1 MASIKIIVMGVGGV
15 GKSAITNRFVIGRW
29 VEKYDPTVE
38 ESYQT
43 TMDIDGK
50 ALQVEILDTA
60 GQDEYTPL
68 RETFMHTGDGFL
80 LVYSIVDDQ
89 TLEELKAIR
98 EQILRVH
105 RDRKVPMV
113 VIGNKADMAKKDR
126 AVTKEEGKAL
136 ADEFGAGFLE
146 VSAKENSRV
155 KEAFETLVRKI
166 LTKNPKAGQDSDQA
180 AGVFGGGKEADDGD
194 DGKGKKGK
202 GDKKAK
208 SKDAGKDGDKKGGK
222 GCILL

>member
-1 MASIKIIVMGVGGV
+1 VL
-15 GKSAITNRFVIGRW
+15 NRVIFPLQ
-29 VEKYDPTVE
+29 YDPTVE

-126 AVTKEEGKAL
+126 AVSKEEGKAL
-136 ADEFGAGFLE
+136 ADEFGAAFLE
-146 VSAKENSRV
+146 VSVSLNMNLFV
-155 KEAFETLVRKI
+155 FDLVVFFRRKRI
-166 LTKNPKAGQDSDQA
+166 LALRNHLKLWL
-180 AGVFGGGKEADDGD
+180 
-194 DGKGKKGK
+194 KK
-202 GDKKAK
+202 
-208 SKDAGKDGDKKGGK
+208 
-222 GCILL
+222 